1 MRIGLMHRIIYLCLC
16 AAGFV
21 AGAAVLLT
29 PCLRAQEPVQGQ
41 PNIRVT
47 VDRVNVGVVVT
58 DSHGQFVQGLQ
69 RTDFRIFD
77 DGVEQPITDFLN
89 IDEPAQVF
97 LLVEAGPAVYFLQ
110 GGHLQAVQTLLDGLS
125 GGDRVAIARYDDRAS
140 LVLDFIGDKRV
151 AAGMLDQLHFNL
163 GFGQLNLASSLLT
176 ALDWL
181 ARVPGKKSIV
191 LLTTG
196 LDTSPADVLQNLL
209 TRLKTTDV
217 RVLSVSL
224 IEQARESRPPES
236 KSSKRSVT
244 PDEKA
249 QFVAEG
255 LTQAHQEL
263 TAIAE
268 ANASRA
274 YFPASAND
282 FAQTFAEI
290 SQVIRHEYSLGFSP
304 PIQDARVHSIEVAV
318 RRFRIAPSDASGDA
332 AYRVYHRKAYLAP
345 APEHE

>member
-1 MRIGLMHRIIYLCLC
+1 MQIGLMHRIIYLC

-21 AGAAVLLT
+21 AGVAALLT
-29 PCLRAQEPVQGQ
+29 PCPRAQEPVQSQ

-58 DSHGQFVQGLQ
+58 DSNGQFVQGLQ
-69 RTDFRIFD
+69 RADFRIFD
-77 DGVEQPITDFLN
+77 DGVEQPITDFLS
-89 IDEPAQVF
+89 IDEPAQVL

-110 GGHLQAVQTLLDGLS
+110 GGHLQAVQRLLDGLAR
-125 GGDRVAIARYDDRAS
+125 GDRVAIARYDDRAS

-163 GFGQLNLASSLLT
+163 GFGQLNLASSLQT

-196 LDTSPADVLQNLL
+196 LDTSPPDAVQSLL
-209 TRLKTTDV
+209 TRLKTADV

-224 IEQARESRPPES
+224 IEQAREPGSPEN
-236 KSSKRSVT
+236 KSSKRNVAA
-244 PDEKA
+244 DEQA

-274 YFPASAND
+274 YFPASTKD

-304 PIQDARVHSIEVAV
+304 PAHDAKVHTIEVAV
-318 RRFRIAPSDASGDA
+318 RGLRMTASDASGDS
-332 AYRVYHRKAYLAP
+332 AYRVYHRKAYVAP
-345 APEHE
+345 TPEHE